1 MTRSDNVA
9 RNAMSPTSNIPSTG
23 GDTPLSVANVG
34 FYSDYVTKA
43 PATSGLDAKFI
54 EVTLAPQLVDF
65 LFAQIY
71 SAMFGGAATTN
82 GKYVEMFITQEVKD
96 PPNAAIYAEIVR

>member
-54 EVTLAPQLVDF
+54 EVTLAPQPVNF

-71 SAMFGGAATTN
+71 SVMFGAAATQTL
-82 GKYVEMFITQEVKD
+82 
-96 PPNAAIYAEIVR
+96 NAKSVARVRP